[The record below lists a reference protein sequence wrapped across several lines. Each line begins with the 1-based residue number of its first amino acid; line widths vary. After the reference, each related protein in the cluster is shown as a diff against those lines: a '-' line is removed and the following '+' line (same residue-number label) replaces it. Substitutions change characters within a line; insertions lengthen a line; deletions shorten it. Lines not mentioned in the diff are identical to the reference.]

1 MNVKISPNDYLL
13 LRALHQGQPAPELAP
28 SFLTLLANKVD
39 ADLLA
44 VAEWLTLIVPDKK
57 SRLGYS
63 PSHLFID
70 QILLR
75 QLEWD
80 RPVRDGKAQMWEREV
95 LDQVIRDSLK
105 NRAPSV
111 DWFATDVGR
120 FLGFIGLTRITS
132 EGDWVPT
139 DRLLNLV
146 VVLREHDANQGKAK
160 RIK

>member
-13 LRALHQGQPAPELAP
+13 LRALHQGQPAPEVAP
-28 SFLTLLANKVD
+28 SFLTLLVNKVD
-39 ADLLA
+39 RDLLA
-44 VAEWLTLIVPDKK
+44 VAEWLTLIVPDKT
-57 SRLGYS
+57 SRLGYR
-63 PSHLFID
+63 PSHLFIE

-80 RPVRDGKAQMWEREV
+80 RPERDGKAQMWERDA
-95 LDQVIRDSLK
+95 LDQIIRDSLK
-105 NRAPSV
+105 SREPSV
-111 DWFATDVGR
+111 DWLATDVGR
-120 FLGFIGLTRITS
+120 FLGFIGLMRSTS

-139 DRLLNLV
+139 DRLLNLL